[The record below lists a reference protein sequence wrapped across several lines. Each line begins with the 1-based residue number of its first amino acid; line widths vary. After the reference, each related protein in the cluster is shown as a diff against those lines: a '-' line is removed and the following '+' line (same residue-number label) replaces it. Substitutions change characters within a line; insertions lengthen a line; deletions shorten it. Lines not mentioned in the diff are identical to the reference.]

1 MTEDRSV
8 LSRTAPAPDTTVRYG
23 PLPEHVADAWQGDQ
37 RAAARP
43 LVVLVHGGFWRP
55 EYDRAHT
62 HPMAAAIRDAGWTVS
77 SIEYRREPG
86 RPDDTV
92 RDVAAALAAVPGEL
106 DGHDGRVIVAGHS
119 AGGHLALWAAS
130 AAPAPRQAGTLA
142 LAPVADLRL
151 AEQLHLDDGAVPDF
165 LGAAAASRAD
175 LDPAR
180 LPAPPAAT
188 VLLHG
193 LLDEIV
199 PVAVAEAYAAVQP
212 GSRLVTVPGA
222 AHFAVIDPLSAAWPA
237 VLAELDR
244 LSGQAGV

>member
-1 MTEDRSV
+1 M
-8 LSRTAPAPDTTVRYG
+8 LSRSAPAPDATVRYG
-23 PLPEHVADAWQGDQ
+23 PLPEQVADAWHGGAG
-37 RAAARP
+37 AAARP

-62 HPMAAAIRDAGWTVS
+62 HPMAAAIRDAGWTVC

-86 RPDDTV
+86 RPEHAV
-92 RDVAAALAAVPGEL
+92 RDVAGALAAMPGEV

-130 AAPAPRQAGTLA
+130 AAPAPRQVGTLA

-151 AEQLHLDDGAVPDF
+151 AEQLHLDDGAVRDF
-165 LGAAAASRAD
+165 LGAVAASRAD

-180 LPAPPAAT
+180 LPAPAGAT

-199 PVAVAEAYAAVQP
+199 PVAVAEAYTAAHP

-222 AHFAVIDPLSAAWPA
+222 AHFAVIDPLSGAWPA
-237 VLAELDR
+237 VLAELER
-244 LSGQAGV
+244 LSFPAAV

>member
-8 LSRTAPAPDTTVRYG
+8 LSRTAPAPDETVRYG
-23 PLPEHVADAWQGDQ
+23 PLPEHVADAWHGDA

-62 HPMAAAIRDAGWTVS
+62 HPMAAAIRDAGWTVC

-86 RPDDTV
+86 RPEHTV
-92 RDVAAALAAVPGEL
+92 RDVADALAAVPGAL

-130 AAPAPRQAGTLA
+130 AGPAPGQAGTLA

-165 LGAAAASRAD
+165 LGGDAASRAD

-180 LPAPPAAT
+180 LPVPAGPV

-199 PVAVAEAYAAVQP
+199 PIVVAESYAAGQP
-212 GSRLVTVPGA
+212 GSRLVAVPGA

-237 VLAELDR
+237 VLAELSN
-244 LSGQAGV
+244 LSLPAAV